1 MKGTT
6 ISPTEHDPKPVWEL
20 QGERKR
26 EGVRQ
31 LFSEIAP
38 TYDWFNNL
46 NSAGSHHRWRK
57 EAVAMLGLKGDEWA
71 LDLCCGTGDFVRAL
85 ESSLP
90 HSHIIGIDNCAP
102 MLDLARQKFP
112 DVQFEEGDACQL
124 PFEDQRFDVVT
135 VGWGIRNTYDI
146 DLAHREIFRVLKSG
160 GRFVSVDM
168 ALPKNRFIRIGR
180 NLYSRWVI
188 PFIGRLLRK
197 PAEYTYLGEST
208 DRFLSREQLAI
219 SMRKAGFERVCWKD
233 LYFGNI
239 CIHFGAKP

>member
-6 ISPTEHDPKPVWEL
+6 IDPIEQKNAPVWEL

-38 TYDWFNNL
+38 TYDRFNDL
-46 NSAGSHHRWRK
+46 NSAGSHHKWRK
-57 EAVAMLGLKGDEWA
+57 EAVAMLELKGDERA

-85 ESSLP
+85 SPALPESQ
-90 HSHIIGIDNCAP
+90 IVGTDNCAP

-112 DVQFEEGDACQL
+112 GVQFEEGDACEL
-124 PFEDQRFDVVT
+124 PFDDQSFDVVT

-146 DLAHREIFRVLKSG
+146 DLAHREIFRVLQPG

-168 ALPKNRFIRIGR
+168 ALPKSGVIRFGR
-180 NLYSRWVI
+180 NLYSRWMI
-188 PFIGRLLRK
+188 PFFGSLLRK

-208 DRFLSREQLAI
+208 DRFLSREELAA
-219 SMRKAGFERVCWKD
+219 SMQKAGFERVRWKD
-233 LYFGNI
+233 LYLGNI
-239 CIHFGAKP
+239 CIHLGAKS